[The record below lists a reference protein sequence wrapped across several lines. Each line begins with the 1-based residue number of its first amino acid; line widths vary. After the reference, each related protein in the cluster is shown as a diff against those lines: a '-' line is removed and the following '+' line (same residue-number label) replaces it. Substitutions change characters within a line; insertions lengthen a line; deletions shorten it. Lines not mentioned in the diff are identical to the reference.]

1 MTSDRWKTWPHV
13 ARAVE
18 EAFAQHGDAK
28 ANEALRHALD
38 PPNAPSLAFSDPVVA
53 SVSEVQQDNIH
64 APDDA
69 CPELGVLIDL
79 LGTPEAAHDVA
90 ALLIEVTAEDIAELD
105 RSIRSCDFDRAAL
118 RLHRIVGGYQIL
130 GPSLLVDEGRALLAE
145 LRTQQGGAT
154 LSRLCRFRDQLISML
169 ERLEMAVA
177 AQRAGRLLSA

>member
-1 MTSDRWKTWPHV
+1 MTSDRWKTWPYV
-13 ARAVE
+13 ARATE
-18 EAFAQHGDAK
+18 EAFARRGEAK

-38 PPNAPSLAFSDPVVA
+38 PPNAPTLAPSEPVVA
-53 SVSEVQQDNIH
+53 SVAEVRQDNSH
-64 APDDA
+64 APDA

-79 LGTPEAAHDVA
+79 LGTAEAAHDVA
-90 ALLIEVTAEDIAELD
+90 VLLIEVTTEDIAELD

-154 LSRLCRFRDQLISML
+154 LSRLCRFRDLLMSML

-177 AQRAGRLLSA
+177 TQRAECQLRA